1 MASKT
6 GRMAQVVLEHLTKVF
21 TGPAGGSL
29 RAVGD
34 VSLAIED
41 NELLVLVGPSGC
53 GKTTLLRLI
62 AGLETPTAGT
72 VALAGRVV
80 NHLAPRDR
88 DVAMVF
94 QNFALYPHLSVYD
107 NLAFGLKLR
116 HVPRADIDQR
126 VREAAQVLDLG
137 ACLDRHP
144 AFLSGGQRQRVALGR
159 ALVRRPGLL
168 LLDEPLSNLDAPAR
182 LQMRAE
188 IARLHT
194 RLACTMLYVTHD
206 QMEALTLGQRVA
218 LMQDGVLQQVA
229 APLDLYRQPANLF
242 VAGFIGSPPMNFFD
256 GTVAKNGAALRFQET
271 PCDRPAASRPVTL
284 ELDAASARSLRP
296 YIGKPVVLGIRPE
309 HITCGASQSPP
320 LAGHTFE
327 AVVELVQPMGA
338 ETYLHLA
345 GHTRSVIARVPP
357 SHGARVKD
365 RVSLAWDLRHA
376 RFFDPASGKAI
387 E

>member
-1 MASKT
+1 
-6 GRMAQVVLEHLTKVF
+6 MAQVVLEHLTKVF
-21 TGPAGGSL
+21 TGPAGVSL
-29 RAVGD
+29 RAVD
-34 VSLAIED
+34 NVSLAIAD

-62 AGLETPTAGT
+62 AGLEPPTAGT
-72 VALAGRVV
+72 VAVAGQIV
-80 NHLAPRDR
+80 NHLSPKDR

-116 HVPRADIDQR
+116 HVPRAEIGQR
-126 VREAAQVLDLG
+126 VREAAQILDLG
-137 ACLDRHP
+137 VCLDRHP
-144 AFLSGGQRQRVALGR
+144 ASLSGGQRQRVALGR

-188 IARLHT
+188 IARLHS

-206 QMEALTLGQRVA
+206 QVEALTLGQRVA
-218 LMQDGVLQQVA
+218 LMQDGVLQQVG
-229 APLDLYRQPANLF
+229 APLDLYQQPANLS
-242 VAGFIGSPPMNFFD
+242 VAGFIGSPPMNFFE
-256 GTVAKNGAALRFQET
+256 GTVAENGAALRFQET
-271 PCDRPAASRPVTL
+271 PCNRPADSRPVTL

-296 YIGKPVVLGIRPE
+296 YIGKRVVLGIRPE
-309 HITCGASQSPP
+309 HITCGAMQSPP

-345 GHTRSVIARVPP
+345 GHTRCVIARVLPP
-357 SHGARVKD
+357 HDARVKD
-365 RVSLAWDLRHA
+365 RVSLACDLRHA
-376 RFFDPASGKAI
+376 HFFDPASGKAI
-387 E
+387 K